1 MRVRNAHDTPGV
13 VEVYEITP
21 DGVAA
26 RSGKL
31 REGDLLHAV
40 NDVPVPTHQ
49 EASKKLREAEGE
61 VKLKISGRIDAD
73 RLCDEVV
80 KFTIPSHHRGQ
91 ADNPD
96 PNPHPNPNPNPS
108 PNPSPNREP
117 NPNPRH
123 PHLGGKGLGRV
134 LDQRPSR
141 LAHPAAP

>member
-96 PNPHPNPNPNPS
+96 PNPHPDPNQVGRRGLREHCLGLRGRLPARPNPNPNPNARS
-108 PNPSPNREP
+108 NPQPQA
-117 NPNPRH
+117 
-123 PHLGGKGLGRV
+123 RV
-134 LDQRPSR
+134 
-141 LAHPAAP
+141 